1 MEWRLIDSGTTSAFC
16 NMAIDEAIFCCF
28 PTVRQ
33 PTLRFY
39 QWSPP
44 ALSIGYFQPM
54 AQINAR
60 ICQKRGYGL
69 VRRPTGG
76 RAVLHNSELTYSF
89 VHSIDGMPGTISKSY
104 RNISQAL
111 VLGLKKLGLLAELSR
126 VKDKGNTPACFDSP
140 ARFEIKIGGKKVIG
154 SAQTRRKEALLQQ
167 GSIPLRVDVDELLSL
182 LKIEGE
188 NTKRKT
194 REVLKNKAA
203 GLEDFAG
210 ERIEITDLKCAIKS
224 GFSNWYDV
232 KLLDSSLTRKELELA
247 HKLTEEKYSTDEW
260 NFRR

>member
-1 MEWRLIDSGTTSAFC
+1 MQWRLIDSGKADAFY

-44 ALSIGYFQPM
+44 ALSIGYFQPIS
-54 AQINAR
+54 QINVQ

-76 RAVLHNSELTYSF
+76 RAVLHNGELTYSF
-89 VHSIDGMPGTISKSY
+89 VHCIDRMPETISKSY

-111 VLGLKKLGLLAELSR
+111 VLGLKKLGLPAELSR

-140 ARFEIKIGGKKVIG
+140 ARFEIKIEGKKVIG
-154 SAQTRRKEALLQQ
+154 SAQTRRKGTLLQQ
-167 GSIPLRVDVDELLSL
+167 GSMPLRVDVDELLGL
-182 LKIEGE
+182 LKIGGE

-210 ERIEITDLKCAIKS
+210 EKIEINDLKCAIKS
-224 GFSNWYDV
+224 GFSDSYDV
-232 KLLDSSLTRKELELA
+232 ELLDSSLTRKESELA
-247 HKLTEEKYSTDEW
+247 HKLAREKYSTDEW